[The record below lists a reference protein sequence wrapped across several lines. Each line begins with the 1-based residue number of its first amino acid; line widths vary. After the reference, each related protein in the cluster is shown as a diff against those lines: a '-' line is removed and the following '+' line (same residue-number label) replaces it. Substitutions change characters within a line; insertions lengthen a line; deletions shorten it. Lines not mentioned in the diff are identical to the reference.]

1 MLKSLDKQL
10 LCELLLNNVFCLAF
24 SSNLFYFLPGFMYPV
39 SVYFWVF
46 CRTMEMNVWIHFHY
60 LKPGV
65 LHLFHIRL
73 QHYDYI
79 YGAYNMFACTPTTDS
94 RIACH
99 VSRAM
104 VAEKCEEPGSYLI
117 EHPNGDLLR
126 LNRSHLCDGTPLKA
140 ARITDKNSSIVHR
153 GLSTRRP
160 SASYQ
165 CLVLGCCGLIWVG
178 LLWGP
183 WTGSVMTTRDSRFG
197 PTPGSWVFL
206 LGVETGSL
214 RPTYPAAGCIIEFQ
228 GFLWVFQC
236 RALRA
241 DDHQLG
247 LAPY

>member
-1 MLKSLDKQL
+1 
-10 LCELLLNNVFCLAF
+10 
-24 SSNLFYFLPGFMYPV
+24 
-39 SVYFWVF
+39 
-46 CRTMEMNVWIHFHY
+46 
-60 LKPGV
+60 
-65 LHLFHIRL
+65 
-73 QHYDYI
+73 
-79 YGAYNMFACTPTTDS
+79 MFQEPNSMWTT
-94 RIACH
+94 
-99 VSRAM
+99 AM
-104 VAEKCEEPGSYLI
+104 VAEKCEEPSSYLI

-126 LNRSHLCDGTPLKA
+126 PNRSHLCDGTPLKA
-140 ARITDKNSSIVHR
+140 ARIADKNSSIVHR

-160 SASYQ
+160 SASFQ

-183 WTGSVMTTRDSRFG
+183 LAGSVMTTRGSRFS

-214 RPTYPAAGCIIEFQ
+214 RPTYPAAGCIIEFE